1 MSDDKLRDDDKPL
14 AENTETICLEIVKVL
29 GIANF
34 DIHSYE
40 QSFDLLN
47 CVAAFAMRCEE
58 DGRSFQRLIDKT
70 KSLEVKNGF
79 IPDRRA
85 TADAPPEVTE
95 EMVRNVYVASS
106 WRNKRQPEVVGALRE
121 AGLDVYDFR
130 NPSEGDNGFHW
141 SEIDPAWQ
149 EWTPAMYR
157 SYLMHPLAEVGFA
170 KDMDALRAADAVV
183 LVNPCGR
190 SAHLEL
196 AWALGAGKP
205 GVIRL
210 SDGEPELMYK
220 MAAAICVA
228 IDEVRAALAAAHKE
242 GK

>member
-79 IPDRRA
+79 EPDRRA

-95 EMVRNVYVASS
+95 EMVAA
-106 WRNKRQPEVVGALRE
+106 GAARLHIRWGYIFFHETAELSNE
-121 AGLDVYDFR
+121 ATQDIL
-130 NPSEGDNGFHW
+130 
-141 SEIDPAWQ
+141 
-149 EWTPAMYR
+149 
-157 SYLMHPLAEVGFA
+157 
-170 KDMDALRAADAVV
+170 
-183 LVNPCGR
+183 
-190 SAHLEL
+190 
-196 AWALGAGKP
+196 
-205 GVIRL
+205 
-210 SDGEPELMYK
+210 
-220 MAAAICVA
+220 
-228 IDEVRAALAAAHKE
+228 RAALAAAQKE
-242 GK
+242 G